1 MKLLFVTEF
10 FPDAQKVFTGGVEAR
25 TWFTVTKLRQRHSVR
40 VISRRTGL
48 VAASLASVLGR
59 LWFMVRA
66 VIEGWRGPKADVVE
80 GSNVICYLPAFLI
93 AKIKKAEAVAWV
105 PDVLGSDWRHF
116 GLLTGSLGW
125 GLEWLSCKLPWD
137 HLIALSQQTKTKLQ
151 ARGISPERITVV
163 YPGVHRDEFSLP
175 APAKQR
181 AGATICMIARLVP
194 YKRVAEGIKL
204 VAKLK
209 SELPHLKL
217 LVIGEGPQKRQLTK
231 LAQDL
236 GVAGRIYWKS
246 RLPRKNLIQALK
258 SCQILCHL
266 SVVEGFGLVMLEALA
281 AGLPYVAYATPINQE
296 VTYGGIGGMLVPVGD
311 WREAAAVVKRLLT
324 DQQFYRQ
331 KVAEGRKL
339 LKSYSWVEAAGQTE
353 AVYRALVPS
362 A

>member
-10 FPDAQKVFTGGVEAR
+10 FPDAQKIFTGGVEAR

-48 VAASLASVLGR
+48 VAASLTSVLGR

-80 GSNVICYLPAFLI
+80 GSNVICYLPAWLI
-93 AKIKKAEAVAWV
+93 AKIRGVPAVAWV

-116 GLLTGSLGW
+116 GLLTGSLGY
-125 GLEWLSCKLPWD
+125 GLEWLSYKLPWD
-137 HLIALSQQTKTKLQ
+137 HLIALSNETKKKLV
-151 ARGISPERITVV
+151 ARGVNSNQITVI
-163 YPGVHRDEFSLP
+163 YPGVNQDEFALSVE
-175 APAKQR
+175 KR
-181 AGATICMIARLVP
+181 VEMTVCVIARLVA
-194 YKRVAEGIKL
+194 YKRVADGVRLMAE
-204 VAKLK
+204 LK
-209 SELPHLKL
+209 SELPGIKL

-281 AGLPYVAYATPINQE
+281 AGLPYVAYTTPINQE
-296 VTYGGIGGMLVPVGD
+296 VTYGELGGVLVAVGN
-311 WREAAAVVKRLLT
+311 WREAAIAAKRLLT

-339 LKSYSWVEAAGQTE
+339 LKSYPWVEAAGQTE

-362 A
+362 V

>member
-10 FPDAQKVFTGGVEAR
+10 FPDAQKIFTGGVEAR

-48 VAASLASVLGR
+48 VAASLTSVLGR

-80 GSNVICYLPAFLI
+80 GSNVICYLPAWLI
-93 AKIKKAEAVAWV
+93 AKIRGVPAVAWV

-137 HLIALSQQTKTKLQ
+137 HLIALSNETKKKLVAKGVNPNQ
-151 ARGISPERITVV
+151 VTVI
-163 YPGVHRDEFSLP
+163 YPGVNQDEFALSVE
-175 APAKQR
+175 KR
-181 AGATICMIARLVP
+181 VETTVCVIARLVA
-194 YKRVAEGIKL
+194 YKRVADGVRLMAE
-204 VAKLK
+204 LK
-209 SELPHLKL
+209 SELPGIKL

-246 RLPRKNLIQALK
+246 KLPRKNLIQALK

-281 AGLPYVAYATPINQE
+281 AGLPYVAYTTPINQE
-296 VTYGGIGGMLVPVGD
+296 VTYGGLGGVVVAVGN
-311 WREAAAVVKRLLT
+311 WREAATAAKRLLT

-362 A
+362 V